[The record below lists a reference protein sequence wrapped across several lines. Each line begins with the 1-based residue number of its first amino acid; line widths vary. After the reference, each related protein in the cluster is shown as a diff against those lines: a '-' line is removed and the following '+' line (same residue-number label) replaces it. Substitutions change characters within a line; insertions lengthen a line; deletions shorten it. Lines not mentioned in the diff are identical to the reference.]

1 MVLVY
6 LLLSKDL
13 ERFATAQDHILHPNE
28 LPDAALTVRW
38 VLDAV
43 QYRVDD
49 LRGTL
54 PSFIYNP
61 LAAVSLLGRYLQ
73 TKSFGRRHPIQD
85 ACMWHCKFSC
95 FPYARTVLVCT
106 AVSV

>member
-13 ERFATAQDHILHPNE
+13 ERFAAAQDHILHPNE
-28 LPDAALTVRW
+28 LADAALTVRW

-54 PSFIYNP
+54 YRCFTTLKLQSHCLADIFKQRALDVDTQFKMHACGIVSSVAFP
-61 LAAVSLLGRYLQ
+61 L
-73 TKSFGRRHPIQD
+73 
-85 ACMWHCKFSC
+85 C
-95 FPYARTVLVCT
+95 VL
-106 AVSV
+106 S